1 MLEKSN
7 RITVTRYCPSLVCCS
22 FLCEIKTE
30 AFVVSGQSEV
40 IGPNQPVAATVGDDI
55 ILPCYLYPT
64 MDASDMTME
73 WSRPDLDLRLVH
85 VWPERPELQ
94 NPSYKGRT
102 SLFINEMKNGEISLK
117 ISRVKPSDEGKY
129 RCFVPDLRKDSN
141 VQLVVSA
148 ISSPVISFARL
159 NKSISGVVLQCE
171 SAGWYPE
178 PELLWLDGEGN
189 LLSAGPTETLRGPDD
204 LYTVSSRVTVCCS
217 FLCEIKTEAFVVLG
231 QSEVIGPNQPVAA
244 IVGDD
249 IILPCYLYPTMDAS
263 DMTVE
268 WSRPDLDLRLVHVWP
283 ERPELQNPSYKGRTS
298 LFINEMKHGEISLK
312 ISRVKASDEGKYRCF
327 FPDLRKDS
335 NVQLVVSAVSS
346 PVISFA
352 GLDKSI
358 SGVVLQ
364 CESAGWYPEPE
375 LLWLDGEGNL
385 LSAGPTETLRGPDD
399 LYTVSSRVTV
409 EKRHSNNI
417 TCRVQQRNT
426 NQSRETHIHV
436 PGKSNVLFNGL
447 NFISVKGGAHNSK
460 TEDPRSTHTKSR

>member
-1 MLEKSN
+1 M
-7 RITVTRYCPSLVCCS
+7 CGC
-22 FLCEIKTE
+22 
-30 AFVVSGQSEV
+30 
-40 IGPNQPVAATVGDDI
+40 
-55 ILPCYLYPT
+55 
-64 MDASDMTME
+64 
-73 WSRPDLDLRLVH
+73 
-85 VWPERPELQ
+85 
-94 NPSYKGRT
+94 
-102 SLFINEMKNGEISLK
+102 
-117 ISRVKPSDEGKY
+117 
-129 RCFVPDLRKDSN
+129 
-141 VQLVVSA
+141 
-148 ISSPVISFARL
+148 
-159 NKSISGVVLQCE
+159 
-171 SAGWYPE
+171 
-178 PELLWLDGEGN
+178 
-189 LLSAGPTETLRGPDD
+189 
-204 LYTVSSRVTVCCS
+204 
-217 FLCEIKTEAFVVLG
+217 

-436 PGKSNVLFNGL
+436 PGQNYKKQPEETCQQSREQIREQPEKLRGAERKEGAQGKELEANEGLRSEETKRKDKEREKLQLPHEGELQAEQQVKKETQREKLEAEQQPEKLRGAERKEGAQGKELEVNEGLRSEETKRKDKEREKLQLPHEGELQAEQQVNVNEKKQLEEYVSLTERGVDCVEEKQEEELMQRTYDVDQKNNQSRHRPNALKL
-447 NFISVKGGAHNSK
+447 NEVCTLPAHSHYAATSQSYEPMQWTK
-460 TEDPRSTHTKSR
+460 DQQMLPVQTEPQECLKENDEDLQDQMEVD